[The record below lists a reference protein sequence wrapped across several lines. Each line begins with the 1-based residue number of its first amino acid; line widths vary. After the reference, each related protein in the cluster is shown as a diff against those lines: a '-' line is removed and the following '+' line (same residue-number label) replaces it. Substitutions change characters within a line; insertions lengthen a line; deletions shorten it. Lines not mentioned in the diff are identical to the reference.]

1 MDNYPENR
9 HFPTSA
15 GAAPAAWM
23 SNCQTKTLSEG
34 AACLSLLTDAKVVKQ
49 IKLAPHYYR
58 LILAAPATTRAAGP
72 GQFLHVRCGET
83 LEPLLR
89 RPLSIHAVNRE
100 RGELAH
106 LYRVAGRGT
115 ALLAKKKRGDTINI
129 LGPLGRGYT
138 MPSAPERFAVVAGGI
153 GIAPLYFLLQETGAR
168 GQSALVFWGASTKEQ
183 FFSPAEPF
191 WNADGTGGK
200 YPSIVQEICAQ
211 GHQIILATDDGSAGF
226 HGTVTDLFERYLNN
240 PSGREE
246 ILSRYREAVTTSGL
260 IKTDGEAG
268 AVCSC
273 SPGAMLNFNQN
284 PESETFARVY
294 GCGPGVMLKEL
305 CRIIGTH
312 KIPGLLR
319 PPCTDRCQTASRLF

>member
-1 MDNYPENR
+1 
-9 HFPTSA
+9 
-15 GAAPAAWM
+15 M
-23 SNCQTKTLSEG
+23 SV
-34 AACLSLLTDAKVVKQ
+34 LTDAKVVKQ
-49 IKLAPHYYR
+49 IKLAPHHYR
-58 LILAAPATTRAAGP
+58 LILSAPATARAAGP

-100 RGELAH
+100 SGELA
-106 LYRVAGRGT
+106 LLCRVAGRGT

-138 MPSAPERFAVVAGGI
+138 MPSAAERFAVVAGGI

-183 FFSPAEPF
+183 FFCPAGPARDL
-191 WNADGTGGK
+191 NGTGGM
-200 YPSIVQEICAQ
+200 YPSIVHEICAQ

-240 PSGREE
+240 SSGREE
-246 ILSRYREAVTTSGL
+246 ILSLYGEASTTGGL
-260 IKTDGEAG
+260 IKTDREAG
-268 AVCSC
+268 GACSC
-273 SPGAMLNFNQN
+273 SPGAMFNFNKN

-312 KIPGLLR
+312 KIPGEISLEERMGCGVGACLACACKTR
-319 PPCTDRCQTASRLF
+319 EGDQGGFRYSRVCVEGPVFPAGEVIWDD

>member
-1 MDNYPENR
+1 
-9 HFPTSA
+9 
-15 GAAPAAWM
+15 M
-23 SNCQTKTLSEG
+23 SV
-34 AACLSLLTDAKVVKQ
+34 LTDAKVVKQ
-49 IKLAPHYYR
+49 IKLAPHHYR
-58 LILAAPATTRAAGP
+58 LILSAPATARAAGP

-100 RGELAH
+100 RGELA
-106 LYRVAGRGT
+106 LLCRVAGRGT

-138 MPSAPERFAVVAGGI
+138 MPSAAERFAVVAGGI

-183 FFSPAEPF
+183 FFCPAGPARDL
-191 WNADGTGGK
+191 NGTGGM
-200 YPSIVQEICAQ
+200 YPSIVHEICAQ

-240 PSGREE
+240 SSGREE
-246 ILSRYREAVTTSGL
+246 ILSLYGEASTTGGL
-260 IKTDGEAG
+260 IKTDREAG
-268 AVCSC
+268 GACSC
-273 SPGAMLNFNQN
+273 SPGAMFNFNKN

-312 KIPGLLR
+312 KIPGEISLEERMGCGVGACLACACKTR
-319 PPCTDRCQTASRLF
+319 EGDQGGFRYSRVCVEGPVFPAGEVIWDD

>member
-1 MDNYPENR
+1 M
-9 HFPTSA
+9 
-15 GAAPAAWM
+15 
-23 SNCQTKTLSEG
+23 
-34 AACLSLLTDAKVVKQ
+34 SLLTDAKVVKQ

-168 GQSALVFWGASTKEQ
+168 SQSALVFWGASTKEQ
-183 FFSPAEPF
+183 FSLRQSHSGMLTGPEKVPV
-191 WNADGTGGK
+191 NCPGNMRSGTPNHPGYRRRFGG
-200 YPSIVQEICAQ
+200 
-211 GHQIILATDDGSAGF
+211 
-226 HGTVTDLFERYLNN
+226 
-240 PSGREE
+240 
-246 ILSRYREAVTTSGL
+246 LSRHSHGF
-260 IKTDGEAG
+260 I
-268 AVCSC
+268 
-273 SPGAMLNFNQN
+273 
-284 PESETFARVY
+284 
-294 GCGPGVMLKEL
+294 
-305 CRIIGTH
+305 
-312 KIPGLLR
+312 
-319 PPCTDRCQTASRLF
+319 